1 MYGKNAR
8 LNRTLKLLSFFMTGN
23 HLMEKT
29 EFKKLAEKTKLKD
42 KAINL
47 AKLVLVDGLKTG
59 DVAKQKNVSRQLVE
73 QAKKRVLREKR
84 ISNNYP
90 KEWQT
95 VTAILPVQMIQVVKW
110 IEGKEREKEGLIVKS
125 KKRVP
130 DLSADDV
137 ELLTEMIGE
146 WRKIK

>member
-1 MYGKNAR
+1 VYDKNAR
-8 LNRTLKLLSFFMTGN
+8 LNRTLKLLKFFITGN
-23 HLMEKT
+23 HFMEKT

-47 AKLVLVDGLKTG
+47 AEMVLVDGLKAG
-59 DVAKQKNVSRQLVE
+59 EIAKQKNVSRQLVE
-73 QAKKRVLREKR
+73 QAKKRILREKS

-90 KEWQT
+90 KEWRI
-95 VTAILPVQMIQVVKW
+95 VTAVLPVQMIQVVKW

-125 KKRVP
+125 KNRVS
-130 DLSADDV
+130 DLSAGDV

-146 WRKIK
+146 WRKTK

>member
-1 MYGKNAR
+1 VYGKNAR